1 MENSLKIAR
10 NHLINSDLCG
20 ILSTSGIYGVPLV
33 EGGEIMT
40 LLQAVLIGCV
50 AALTKIEGGWFG
62 ESKLREPIVTG
73 FLVGLILGD
82 VEKGL
87 IIGAQLQLMWMGAV
101 NIGPTA
107 QLDIGTGGAIGA
119 AAAIVSGAGIET
131 AIMFGIPV
139 SILMQFLASLLMTG
153 YSGFMAKVEADI
165 DHEKF
170 GSISFYHYLVG
181 ICDFTMYFVLTT
193 VAMYFGNDAI
203 NIIVSSLPDWAN
215 NGLKAVSVML
225 PCVGFAL
232 LLNIIMERSLAPYFI
247 LGFVPAAFV
256 GKDLNMIGIVSCAF
270 AIAMIIFWI
279 RSSAD
284 NSVVTPATNAG
295 DEWEDD

>member
-62 ESKLREPIVTG
+62 ESKLREPIVPG
-73 FLVGLILGD
+73 FLGGLILGGG
-82 VEKGL
+82 VEGL
-87 IIGAQLQLMWMGAV
+87 VFGAQLQLMWMGAV

-170 GSISFYHYLVG
+170 GSIS
-181 ICDFTMYFVLTT
+181 
-193 VAMYFGNDAI
+193 
-203 NIIVSSLPDWAN
+203 SLPRRNLRLYDVFRTYNRGNVLWKRCNQHHCQLLAGLGKQRPQSRISHASLRRFRTSFEYYHGKKFGPIFYPGFRPCSICRKRFEHDWN
-215 NGLKAVSVML
+215 CFLCFCDCHDHFLDS
-225 PCVGFAL
+225 
-232 LLNIIMERSLAPYFI
+232 
-247 LGFVPAAFV
+247 FV
-256 GKDLNMIGIVSCAF
+256 GQQFRCNPCFKC
-270 AIAMIIFWI
+270 
-279 RSSAD
+279 R
-284 NSVVTPATNAG
+284 
-295 DEWEDD
+295 